1 MNTIK
6 ELGTEWTVLDNEYD
20 NLFQELINSQ
30 HILSPEELKDFKQKQ
45 DKLFDLE
52 TEIFKILNSP
62 SLQKNTKVS

>member
-20 NLFQELINSQ
+20 NLFQELINSP

-62 SLQKNTKVS
+62 SLQKNTEVS